1 VTVEFAAM
9 TKMDFPQI
17 EDVQF
22 EFSDERLKVMLP
34 AERNW
39 IYLALYSVLLLVW
52 IGVTVWMVGLLVG
65 MPIGDL
71 PTAFLVVWLII
82 LLVWAYVW
90 YRLGR
95 HVWRYWQY
103 YVAKKEILFVDDEL
117 FIVRRPLS
125 LLGVTDAYAMEH
137 AGSLYYSDKYKG
149 IAFDYGSRAGVF
161 ARGLKRGDAER
172 LISTLNGRFFP
183 AATEAEAI

>member
-1 VTVEFAAM
+1 M

-22 EFSDERLKVMLP
+22 EFAGDRLKVVLP

-39 IYLALYSVLLLVW
+39 IYLALYSLLLLVW
-52 IGVTVWMVGLLVG
+52 LGVTIWMVGLLFG
-65 MPIGDL
+65 TAIGDL
-71 PTAFLVVWLII
+71 PTGFLIVWIII
-82 LLVWAYVW
+82 LLVWAYIW

-137 AGSLYYSDKYKG
+137 AGSLYYSDKYNG
-149 IAFDYGSRAGVF
+149 IAFDYGSRGGVF
-161 ARGLKRGDAER
+161 ARGLERGEAER
-172 LISTLNGRFFP
+172 LISTLSGHFFP
-183 AATEAEAI
+183 AASEPEEI